1 MAYYHPYITGKYNPP
16 YTLNNQVFL
25 HCSHYYHSDF
35 RNLQINC
42 PPRNAS
48 AFFSVLFLTESP
60 PTPNQTCHLCPS
72 FLPLGF
78 FSPAWNPLPNHLSA
92 TSASSAS
99 WPQRGVRIS
108 WWCTLPTNQRNDN
121 RKTTIKWRKW
131 VDPCISY
138 SKIRRFSRLSCFL
151 FFQEALWI
159 LAAWEKRSAENGSQ
173 KPLFQTMLPYKVG
186 AQ

>member
-1 MAYYHPYITGKYNPP
+1 MFFSLLT
-16 YTLNNQVFL
+16 
-25 HCSHYYHSDF
+25 YYHSHF

-121 RKTTIKWRKW
+121 RKTTIKWRFDVSPIEKW
-131 VDPCISY
+131 GDFPDCHVS
-138 SKIRRFSRLSCFL
+138 SFSRRHYEFWPHGKNDPPKMAPKSHSSKPCCPTRW
-151 FFQEALWI
+151 APN
-159 LAAWEKRSAENGSQ
+159 NGSTYFSR
-173 KPLFQTMLPYKVG
+173 KKMN
-186 AQ
+186 